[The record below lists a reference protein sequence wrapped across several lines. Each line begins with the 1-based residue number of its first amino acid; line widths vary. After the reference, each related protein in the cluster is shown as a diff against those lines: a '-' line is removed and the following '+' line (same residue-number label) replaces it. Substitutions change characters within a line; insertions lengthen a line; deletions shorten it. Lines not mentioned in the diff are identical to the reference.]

1 MTGRMVLAFILVG
14 LHPAQAQ
21 EPLVLRIRP
30 STPEDVAFAARE
42 AVWER
47 SERRAR
53 IAIASVCTGCLLPQ
67 SAEPS
72 PPHLLPADTGTP

>member
-1 MTGRMVLAFILVG
+1 MTGRMVLAFVLAG
-14 LHPAQAQ
+14 LTPAQAQ
-21 EPLVLRIRP
+21 EPLLLRIRS
-30 STPEDVAFAARE
+30 STPDAVAYAERE

-67 SAEPS
+67 SANPTPRD
-72 PPHLLPADTGTP
+72 PPPADTGAP